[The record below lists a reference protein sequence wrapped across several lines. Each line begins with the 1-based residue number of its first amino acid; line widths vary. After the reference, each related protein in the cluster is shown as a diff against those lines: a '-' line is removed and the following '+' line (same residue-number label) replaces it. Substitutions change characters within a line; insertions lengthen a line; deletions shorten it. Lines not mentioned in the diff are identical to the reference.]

1 MKNIR
6 ATMRDATFT
15 TGTKQLTEA
24 TVKKGK
30 ALSMMVVC
38 TLLFQTGCYTNLY
51 VNFGNGT
58 GQKISVRDTQ
68 TGQEVQITSGKFQK
82 IGHGH
87 ADLVV
92 TTPDKTRYMFTGVR
106 VADPAMDTRY
116 FPPSSRG
123 FLGLGS
129 WSFDLNVLLQTNM
142 DLYVLLPGKKTVDA
156 SVPQPDGYP
165 KAGKKVTN

>member
-1 MKNIR
+1 MKKNKVFS
-6 ATMRDATFT
+6 A
-15 TGTKQLTEA
+15 
-24 TVKKGK
+24 V
-30 ALSMMVVC
+30 ALC
-38 TLLFQTGCYTNLY
+38 ALLLQTGCYTNLY

-58 GQKISVRDTQ
+58 GQKIGVKDTH
-68 TGQEVQITSGKFQK
+68 TGQEVQVAPGKFRK
-82 IGHGH
+82 VGHSQ

-92 TTPDKTRYMFTGVR
+92 TTPDKTRYVFTGVR
-106 VADPAMDTRY
+106 VADHAMDTRY

-156 SVPQPDGYP
+156 SVPQPEGYP
-165 KAGKKVTN
+165 KAGKKMTE